1 MSGSPSLIWEFEKM
15 MIMRDERQRRRMV
28 FAFIFILS
36 LGLSTNAA
44 VQGNQATSLQERLVA
59 GLAAQNEEQRMEALV
74 DLSALFRSAP
84 GIITNSTLIALSET
98 LQHDSSPVVRALAAR
113 ALELGGDEDASGHL
127 IAALAKEKEVAVRKA
142 IAYALAH
149 YPSAPVTH
157 AFIKLLNNKK
167 QELRAA
173 ASYGLA
179 ESGDPLARKPLIDFL
194 QKRDDDEDSFARSQ
208 AARGLGKIASREAIE
223 PLLRALTRDK
233 SGEVRREAAVALGNI
248 ATKQDLNV
256 IDALREATMSS
267 DPYLTIAAD
276 NALSNINS
284 RSLL

>member
-1 MSGSPSLIWEFEKM
+1 
-15 MIMRDERQRRRMV
+15 MV

-44 VQGNQATSLQERLVA
+44 AQENRSTSLQDRLVA
-59 GLAAQNEEQRMEALV
+59 KLATQDEEQRMEALV

-84 GIITNSTLIALSET
+84 GIITSTTLVALSET

-113 ALELGGDEDASGHL
+113 ALELGGDENASGHL
-127 IAALAKEKEVAVRKA
+127 IAALAKEREVAVRKA

-149 YPSAPVTH
+149 YPSAQVTY
-157 AFIKLLNNKK
+157 ALIELLKDKK

-173 ASYGLA
+173 AAYGLA
-179 ESGDPLARKPLIDFL
+179 ESGDPLALKPLMDFL
-194 QKRDDDEDSFARSQ
+194 RKRGDEEDSFARSQ
-208 AARGLGKIASREAIE
+208 AARGLGKIARREAIE

-233 SGEVRREAAVALGNI
+233 SGEVRRDAAVALGNI

-256 IDALREATMSS
+256 IDALREATLSS

-276 NALSNINS
+276 NALANINS